1 MKKFIIIAILLCS
14 CQSGYYLRRAK
25 VNTLRAIANGAKI
38 DSVTQSVHDT
48 LYIDP
53 IHDKVTNVTKVDT
66 VKLKTIC
73 PEVTTRPQIKSL
85 QKIVCPEVTKD
96 TTYAFNVNVQGK
108 KYHVGI
114 HIVAS
119 SIDGA
124 TSLQVDSKDLDIPF
138 IKQETKVNLQ
148 PGNSMKWRQIALIGF
163 GCLIVGII
171 IGKII

>member
-1 MKKFIIIAILLCS
+1 MKKFIVIAILLFS

-25 VNTLRAIANGAKI
+25 INTLKAIANGAKI
-38 DSVTQSVHDT
+38 DSVTTSVHDT
-48 LYIDP
+48 LYINP

-66 VKLKTIC
+66 VKLKTLC
-73 PEVTTRPQIKSL
+73 PEVITRPQIKQL
-85 QKIVCPEVTKD
+85 QKIVCPEITKD
-96 TTYAFNVNVQGK
+96 TTYTFNVNVQGK

-148 PGNSMKWRQIALIGF
+148 PGNSMKWWQIVLIGM
-163 GCLIVGII
+163 GSLLAGVI
-171 IGKII
+171 IGKVI